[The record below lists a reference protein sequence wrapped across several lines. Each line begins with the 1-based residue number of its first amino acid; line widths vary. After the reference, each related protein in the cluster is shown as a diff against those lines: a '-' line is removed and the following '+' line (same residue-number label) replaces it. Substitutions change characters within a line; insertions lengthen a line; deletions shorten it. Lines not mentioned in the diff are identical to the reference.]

1 MVKKVFTMLAIDL
14 SEDSTKLACWV
25 KSTREGLADTSEIIK
40 NDMNNSSI
48 PYFLVHPLKV

>member
-1 MVKKVFTMLAIDL
+1 MLAIDL